1 MHSFLDKATRMS
13 KFGKGESNFSDE
25 ESQEYLR
32 LKSEKFHHQGQFS
45 LAPSVS
51 TACISQLVEG

>member
-1 MHSFLDKATRMS
+1 MS